1 MGIMLYKMSVQGGKG
16 MEGLF
21 VVINILVL
29 LAFIGLLIW
38 MQKKHFSF
46 TKRVFT
52 GLGVGI
58 VLGAILQAIY
68 GAESD
73 VLTNT
78 TEWYSIVGSGY
89 IKLLMMIVIPLV
101 MVSIIQSII
110 NLEKTSQLGK
120 MSGWIIGIL
129 IGTTMIAA
137 LVGIGTAV
145 VFDLNADQIDMGQ
158 AETERGSVL
167 ETTLSEVED
176 QSTPERILSFIP
188 SNIFLD
194 MTGERPTSVIAVV
207 IFSMIVG
214 IAVLGVRRKSPEQAE
229 IFTKIINSI
238 YAVVMRIV
246 TLILRLTPF
255 GILALMANTVA
266 STNVAGILQLG
277 KFVLASYVAII
288 IMFIIHFLLV
298 SVFGLNPFRFVQ
310 KVLPVLLFAFT
321 SRSSAGTIPLNIETQ
336 KNALGVEQGIANMA
350 ASFGATMGQNGCAG
364 IYPAMLAVMIAP
376 SVGMD
381 PLSLSFIVPLVLI
394 IGVSSF
400 GIAGVGGGATFAALI
415 VLSSMNMP
423 VALAGILISIEALID
438 MGRTAL
444 NVNGSMV
451 SGTLT
456 SRILKN
462 FDSEKFHDK
471 EAVGTKTML

>member
-1 MGIMLYKMSVQGGKG
+1 MT
-16 MEGLF
+16 GLF
-21 VVINILVL
+21 VVINSIAL
-29 LAFIGLLIW
+29 LALISLLIW
-38 MQKKHFSF
+38 MQRKHFSF

-52 GLGVGI
+52 GLGLGI
-58 VLGAILQAIY
+58 ILGAILQAIY

-73 VLTNT
+73 VLTAT
-78 TEWYSIVGSGY
+78 TDWYGIVGSGY

-129 IGTTMIAA
+129 IATTMVAA
-137 LVGIGTAV
+137 LIGIGTAS
-145 VFDLNADQIDMGQ
+145 VFNLSADQIDMGQ
-158 AETERGSVL
+158 AESERGSVL
-167 ETTLSEVED
+167 ETTLGEVEE

-214 IAVLGVRRKSPEQAE
+214 IAVLGVRRKSPEQAK
-229 IFTKIINSI
+229 IFTKGINAI
-238 YAVVMRIV
+238 YVVVMRIV
-246 TLILRLTPF
+246 TLILRLAPF

-266 STNVAGILQLG
+266 GTSVAGILQMG
-277 KFVLASYVAII
+277 KFVLASYVAIL
-288 IMFIIHFLLV
+288 IMFIIHFILV
-298 SVFGLNPFRFVQ
+298 SFAGLNPLRFIQ

-321 SRSSAGTIPLNIETQ
+321 SRSSAGTIPLNINAQ
-336 KNALGVEQGIANMA
+336 KNALGVDQGVANMS

-376 SVGMD
+376 TVGID
-381 PLSLSFIVPLVLI
+381 PLTISFIVPLVLI
-394 IGVSSF
+394 IGISSF

-415 VLSSMNMP
+415 VLSSLNLP
-423 VALAGILISIEALID
+423 VALAGILISVEALID

-451 SGTLT
+451 AGTLT
-456 SRILKN
+456 SKALDN
-462 FDSEKFHDK
+462 FDSETFNNE
-471 EAVGTKTML
+471 EARETSSAI

>member
-1 MGIMLYKMSVQGGKG
+1 MD
-16 MEGLF
+16 LF
-21 VVINILVL
+21 FIIINIVVL
-29 LAFIGLLIW
+29 LALIGLLIW
-38 MQKKHFSF
+38 MQKKHVSF

-52 GLGVGI
+52 GLGLGI
-58 VLGAILQAIY
+58 VLGAILQMIY
-68 GAESD
+68 GTDSAILNE
-73 VLTNT
+73 T
-78 TEWYSIVGSGY
+78 TEWYNIVGSGY
-89 IKLLMMIVIPLV
+89 IQFLMMIVIPLV

-129 IGTTMIAA
+129 IGTTMVAA
-137 LVGIGTAV
+137 LIGIGTAS
-145 VFDLNADQIDMGQ
+145 VFDLNADQIEMGQ
-158 AETERGSVL
+158 EETDRGMDL
-167 ETTLSEVED
+167 ESTLTEVDE

-194 MTGERPTSVIAVV
+194 MTGDRPTSVIAVV

-214 IAVLGVRRKSPEQAE
+214 IAVLGLRRKDPEQATTF
-229 IFTKIINSI
+229 IKVVNSI

-246 TLILRLTPF
+246 PLILRLTPF
-255 GILALMANTVA
+255 GILVLMANTVA

-277 KFVLASYVAII
+277 KFVIASYVAIF
-288 IMFIIHFLLV
+288 IMFILHLV
-298 SVFGLNPFRFVQ
+298 LVAVFGLNPFRFVQ
-310 KVLPVLLFAFT
+310 KALPALLFAFT
-321 SRSSAGTIPLNIETQ
+321 SRSSAVTIPLNIEVQ
-336 KNALGVEQGIANMA
+336 KNSLGVEQGVANMS

-376 SVGMD
+376 SVGID
-381 PLSLSFIVPLVLI
+381 PLSIGFIVPLVLI

-415 VLSSMNMP
+415 VLSSMDLP
-423 VALAGILISIEALID
+423 VALAGILISVEALID

-462 FDSEKFHDK
+462 FNIDTFNDK
-471 EAVGTKTML
+471 EAVETKSEI

>member
-1 MGIMLYKMSVQGGKG
+1 MIRGGKG
-16 MEGLF
+16 MDLLF
-21 VVINILVL
+21 IIINIVVL
-29 LAFIGLLIW
+29 LALIGLLIW

-52 GLGVGI
+52 GLGSGI
-58 VLGAILQAIY
+58 VLGAILQVIY
-68 GAESD
+68 GANSNI
-73 VLTNT
+73 LTGT
-78 TEWYSIVGSGY
+78 TEWYSIVGKGY
-89 IKLLMMIVIPLV
+89 IHLLMMIVVPLV

-120 MSGWIIGIL
+120 MAGWIIGIL
-129 IGTTMIAA
+129 ITTTMVAA
-137 LVGIGTAV
+137 LIGIGTASL
-145 VFDLNADQIDMGQ
+145 FHLNADQIDMGQ
-158 AETERGSVL
+158 EEMDRGIDL
-167 ETTLSEVED
+167 ETTLGDVED

-188 SNIFLD
+188 SNIFFD

-214 IAVLGVRRKSPEQAE
+214 IAVLGLRRKNPEQAE
-229 IFTKIINSI
+229 IFTKIVNAF

-277 KFVLASYVAII
+277 KFVIASYVAILA
-288 IMFIIHFLLV
+288 MFIVHFVLV
-298 SVFGLNPFRFVQ
+298 SVFGLNPITFIK
-310 KVLPVLLFAFT
+310 KVIPVLLFAFT
-321 SRSSAGTIPLNIETQ
+321 SRSSAGAIPLNIQ
-336 KNALGVEQGIANMA
+336 AQRDSLGVDQGIANMS

-376 SVGMD
+376 TVGID
-381 PLSLSFIVPLVLI
+381 PLSIGFIAQLVLI

-451 SGTLT
+451 SGSLT
-456 SRILKN
+456 SRIMKN
-462 FDSEKFHDK
+462 FNTEKFNDK
-471 EAVGTKTML
+471 EAIEKKAAL